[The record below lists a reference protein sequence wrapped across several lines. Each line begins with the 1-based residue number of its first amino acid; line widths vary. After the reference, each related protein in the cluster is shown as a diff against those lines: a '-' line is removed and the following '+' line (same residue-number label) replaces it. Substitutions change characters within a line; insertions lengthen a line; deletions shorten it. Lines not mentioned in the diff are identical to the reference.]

1 MSVAQ
6 KFFGGYRTTA
16 IVVLNTLVFLVA
28 LNLALWA
35 VFAVA
40 DHRPSMIDTSSRLSP
55 DGYFHENGTAV
66 DNGKRMP
73 TNLTI
78 FDYKAYEGVMAE
90 REIGEMLDEYYD
102 HYQDGLKYQPYT
114 QYAPRVFEGKYLNV
128 ERAPNGLTVRRT
140 INPPAEERTGKTIRI
155 FTFGG
160 STTFGSGLPDQYNW
174 PTRLSEIL
182 NARAKAAGSDVH
194 VEITNYGRVGFYPTQ
209 ELHLFMEVLRSGE
222 RPDIAIFLDGLNLG
236 EDDDTTGLT
245 NFFAKAVNEAQQP
258 SGARWEW
265 LPMAR
270 AAKGVQN
277 RLKPQ
282 NSEKSPPP
290 SKDERLEHMHER
302 FVQFRTNVEAVSAL
316 YGVKPIFFLQPDAHY
331 NYPVHLYGRGE
342 MVVNPPR
349 RAFKERLYARLRE
362 DDGFIDLTGLFEDYG
377 DRKAVVDSAHFSPN
391 FANFLAQNIAERLD
405 LAGIGDRDRSNVVAT
420 GIPKRH

>member
-1 MSVAQ
+1 MSLAQ
-6 KFFGGYRTTA
+6 KFVGGYRTAA
-16 IVVLNTLVFLVA
+16 IVVFNTLVFLVA

-40 DHRPSMIDTSSRLSP
+40 DHRPSMIDTSSPLSP

-73 TNLTI
+73 TNMTI

-90 REIGEMLDEYYD
+90 REIGAMLDEFYD
-102 HYQDGLKYQPYT
+102 HSQAGLKYQPYT

-128 ERAPNGLTVRRT
+128 EREPNGLTVRRT
-140 INPPAEERTGKTIRI
+140 INSPTDESAGKTIRI

-182 NARAKAAGSDVH
+182 NARETAAGSDVL

-209 ELHLFMEVLRSGE
+209 ELHLLMEVLRSGE
-222 RPDIAIFLDGLNLG
+222 RPDIVIFLDGLNLG

-245 NFFAKAVNEAQQP
+245 NFFSKAVNETQQP

-265 LPMAR
+265 IPMVR
-270 AAKGVQN
+270 AAIGVRN
-277 RLKPQ
+277 RLNP
-282 NSEKSPPP
+282 EKRDEIQHP
-290 SKDERLEHMHER
+290 SKDERLEHTLER
-302 FVQFRTNVEAVSAL
+302 FVQFRTNVEAVAEL

-342 MVVNPPR
+342 LLINPPR
-349 RAFKERLYARLRE
+349 RAFKEQLYARLRE
-362 DDGFIDLTGLFEDYG
+362 DDGFIDLTGLFKDFG

-391 FANFLAQNIAERLD
+391 FANFLAEKMAEHVD
-405 LAGIGDRDRSNVVAT
+405 LTDVGDADREDVVAT
-420 GIPKRH
+420 GVPKRH